1 MSGEILGAVAFDPD
15 ASYPLVLRHG
25 VPALLRPLRPEDRE
39 AIREAFRRLSPES
52 SYLRFWTRVREVNPT
67 FIEKLLAQ
75 DGEKHATWV
84 IVLTENDD
92 IPGVGG
98 GSFWRSNDDPD
109 TAEVSFTVAD
119 EFQNQGVGTI
129 LLAAIWKHAAGLGI
143 RRFIAHV
150 LDSNLVMRAWWD
162 ALGATAL
169 QIDRGWLLTLPLDE
183 SLLSPSGAGASLR
196 RWLRRLEA

>member
-1 MSGEILGAVAFDPD
+1 MPFDPA

-25 VPALLRPLRPEDRE
+25 VPALLRPLCAHDRE
-39 AIREAFRRLSPES
+39 RIREAFRRLSPES
-52 SYLRFWTRVREVNPT
+52 TYLRFWTRIREVNPR
-67 FIEKLLAQ
+67 FIDQLLAP
-75 DGEKHATWV
+75 DGTTQATWV
-84 IVLTENDD
+84 IVLPENED

-98 GSFWRSNDDPD
+98 GSFWRLQDDPS

-129 LLAAIWKHAAGLGI
+129 LLAALWAHAAGLGI
-143 RRFIAHV
+143 TRFVAHV
-150 LDSNLVMRAWWD
+150 LDVNLVMRAWWD

-169 QIDRGWLLTLPLDE
+169 QIDRGWHLTLPLDE

-196 RWLRRLEA
+196 HWLRRLG